1 MDVAEAR
8 EYLKR
13 IGAGSDGPHDIALA
27 ALMFAAL
34 DNPETKIEPY
44 RAHLTELGE
53 AARAEIE
60 HTTDAELAGLGLG
73 RVMRRRYGYDGGRK
87 QYDDPRNAD
96 FIAVMQRRRG
106 LPVALGILYMHAARA
121 AGLGAQGLSSPG
133 HFLLLVMTQD
143 SEAVLD
149 PYNGGT
155 AVERDRLRGP
165 PLLSEFGNP
174 VERGGLEP
182 VSDIDVLLRLQNNIK
197 TRALQRRDSERA
209 IAVVSRML
217 WIAPTRAALWLELG
231 RLYEATGALGGARG
245 AYEKCLGG
253 GDDPSSKEARLA
265 LDSLKRRL
273 N

>member
-1 MDVAEAR
+1 MEIAEAR

-13 IGAGSDGPHDIALA
+13 IGEGSEGPREIALA
-27 ALMFAAL
+27 ALMFAVL
-34 DNPETKIEPY
+34 DNPQTKIEPY

-60 HTTDAELAGLGLG
+60 HMADAEMAGLGLG
-73 RVMRRRYGYDGGRK
+73 RVMRRRYGYDGDRT

-96 FIAVMQRRRG
+96 LIAVIQRRRG

-133 HFLLLVMTQD
+133 HFLLVVTTED
-143 SEAVLD
+143 GEAVLD

-155 AVERDRLRGP
+155 AVERERLKGP

-174 VERGGLEP
+174 AERGGLET
-182 VSDIDVLLRLQNNIK
+182 VSDIEVLLRLQNNIK
-197 TRALQRRDSERA
+197 TRALQRRDPERA

-217 WIAPTRAALWLELG
+217 LIAPSRPMLWLELG
-231 RLYEATGALGGARG
+231 RLYESTGALGGARG
-245 AYEKCLGG
+245 ACEKCLVG
-253 GDDPSSKEARLA
+253 GDDPTSKEARLA